1 MVFDG
6 SVRPNALE
14 GKGLTMSI
22 ANWNPAKLTLVVD
35 LDDTLISTDT
45 LLENFWLAWSV
56 KWQTPLDA
64 VRTLASGR
72 LALKQKLGEISAI
85 DPARLPYNAE
95 VIEVIEQWRERGGRV
110 ALVTGATQQM
120 ADAVARH
127 LGIFDAAHGS
137 LDGINLTGANKA
149 RFLDET
155 FGPGGYSYIGDAPA
169 DFAVW
174 QGAAGAITINS
185 SKAFQAKVEALVAD
199 AIHLPA
205 RKASPADYLK
215 AMRPHQWLKNVLVFL
230 PMLAAH
236 QLNLATAL
244 QAILAFVA
252 FSLVASAT
260 YILNDLLDLAAD
272 RAHPRKC
279 QRPFAS
285 GRIRL
290 IHGTWM
296 VPVLGISGGLVALAG
311 GVELLAALC
320 LYSALTILYSVKL
333 KRLAMID
340 LCALAALYTLRVLA
354 GSAATGLPSSL
365 WLLAFAMFFF
375 FSLAAVKRYA
385 ELVDGAAAGR
395 TVATGR
401 GYRIDDRSI
410 VANIM
415 VSSGLVS
422 VLVLA
427 LYANSEP
434 VQKLYHHPEYLWGV
448 CLVLLFWNNRVALL
462 THRGEMHDDP
472 VVFAMR
478 DRTSLCCVMIVGL
491 LAFAGALT

>member
-1 MVFDG
+1 
-6 SVRPNALE
+6 
-14 GKGLTMSI
+14 MSI

-56 KWQTPLDA
+56 QWRTPIEALK
-64 VRTLASGR
+64 TLAKGK
-72 LALKQKLGEISAI
+72 LALKQKLHDISAI
-85 DPARLPYNAE
+85 DPARLPYNPDVLD
-95 VIEVIEQWRERGGRV
+95 VITQWRSRGGRV

-120 ADAVARH
+120 ADAVAEH

-137 LDGINLTGANKA
+137 CDGINLTGAKKA
-149 RFLDET
+149 QFLDAT
-155 FGPGGYSYIGDAPA
+155 FGPAGYSYIGDAPA
-169 DFAVW
+169 DLAIW
-174 QGAAGAITINS
+174 QGAAGAITLNS
-185 SKAFQAKVEALVAD
+185 SKAFQARVETLVAD

-205 RKASPADYLK
+205 RKAAVSDYLE

-236 QLNLATAL
+236 RLDLVTAL
-244 QAILAFVA
+244 QAVLGFVA

-260 YILNDLLDLAAD
+260 YILNDLLDLSAD

-296 VPVLGISGGLVALAG
+296 IPALAILGALVALAG
-311 GVELLAALC
+311 GLELFAVLVA
-320 LYSALTILYSVKL
+320 YTMLTVLYSVKL

-340 LCALAALYTLRVLA
+340 ICALATLYTLRILA
-354 GSAATGLPSSL
+354 GSAATGVPSSL
-365 WLLAFAMFFF
+365 WLLAFATFFF

-385 ELVDGAAAGR
+385 ELVDGVASGR
-395 TVATGR
+395 AMATGR
-401 GYRIDDRSI
+401 GYHVDDRSI

-415 VSSGLVS
+415 VSSGLIS
-422 VLVLA
+422 ILVLA

-434 VQKLYHHPEYLWGV
+434 VQKLYHYPEFLWGV
-448 CLVLLFWNNRVALL
+448 CLVLLYWTNRVALL

-491 LAFAGALT
+491 LALAGAVA

>member
-1 MVFDG
+1 
-6 SVRPNALE
+6 
-14 GKGLTMSI
+14 MSI

-35 LDDTLISTDT
+35 LDDTLIRTDS

-56 KWQTPLDA
+56 QWRTPLEA
-64 VRTLASGR
+64 VKTLAKGKF
-72 LALKQKLGEISAI
+72 ALKQKLGEISAI
-85 DPARLPYNAE
+85 DPAKLPYNPDVLE
-95 VIEVIEQWRERGGRV
+95 VIAQWQARGGRAV
-110 ALVTGATQQM
+110 LVTGATQKM

-127 LGIFDAAHGS
+127 LGIFDGAYGS
-137 LDGINLTGANKA
+137 SDGVNLTGARKA
-149 RFLDET
+149 QFLDAT
-155 FGPGGYSYIGDAPA
+155 FGPAGYSYIGDAPA
-169 DFAVW
+169 DLAVW
-174 QGAAGAITINS
+174 EGAAGAITINS
-185 SKAFQAKVEALVAD
+185 SKAFQARVEALVAD

-205 RKASPADYLK
+205 RKARLADYVE

-236 QLNLATAL
+236 QLELATAV
-244 QAILAFVA
+244 QAMLAFVA
-252 FSLVASAT
+252 FSLVASST
-260 YILNDLLDLAAD
+260 YILNDLLDLSAD

-279 QRPFAS
+279 LRPFAS

-296 VPVLGISGGLVALAG
+296 VPALGLSGALVALAG
-311 GVELLAALC
+311 GPQLFGVLVV
-320 LYSALTILYSVKL
+320 YTMLTILYSLKL

-340 LCALAALYTLRVLA
+340 ICALATLYTLRILA
-354 GSAATGLPSSL
+354 GSAATGVPSSL
-365 WLLAFAMFFF
+365 WLLAFATFFF

-395 TVATGR
+395 STAVGR
-401 GYRIDDRSI
+401 GYHVDDRSI
-410 VANIM
+410 VGNIM

-434 VQKLYHHPEYLWGV
+434 VRKLYHYPEFLWGV
-448 CLVLLFWNNRVALL
+448 CLVLLFWTNRVALL

-478 DRTSLCCVMIVGL
+478 DRTSLCCILIVGL
-491 LAFAGALT
+491 LAIAGAMA

>member
-1 MVFDG
+1 
-6 SVRPNALE
+6 
-14 GKGLTMSI
+14 MSI

-35 LDDTLISTDT
+35 LDDTLIRTDT

-56 KWQTPLDA
+56 KWQTPLEA
-64 VRTLASGR
+64 MRTLARSR
-72 LALKQKLGEISAI
+72 LALKQRLGEISAI
-85 DPARLPYNAE
+85 DPARLPYNSE
-95 VIEVIEQWRERGGRV
+95 VLEIIGQWRDRGGRV
-110 ALVTGATQQM
+110 ALVTGATQAM
-120 ADAVARH
+120 ADAVALH
-127 LGIFDAAHGS
+127 LGVFDSVHGS
-137 LDGINLTGANKA
+137 SDGINLKGASKA
-149 RFLDET
+149 RFLDEM

-185 SKAFQAKVEALVAD
+185 SKAFQAKVEKLVAD

-205 RKASPADYLK
+205 PKARIADYLQ

-236 QLNLATAL
+236 QLGLATAL
-244 QAILAFVA
+244 QALLAFVA

-260 YILNDLLDLAAD
+260 YILNDLLDLSAD
-272 RAHPRKC
+272 RAHPRKS

-296 VPVLGISGGLVALAG
+296 VPVLGMAGALVALAG
-311 GVELLAALC
+311 GIELFGVLL
-320 LYSALTILYSVKL
+320 LYSALTILYSVRL

-340 LCALAALYTLRVLA
+340 ICALAVLYTLRVLA
-354 GSAATGLPSSL
+354 GSAATSVPSSL
-365 WLLAFAMFFF
+365 WLLAFSMFFF

-395 TVATGR
+395 LIATGR
-401 GYRIDDRSI
+401 GYRVDDRSI
-410 VANIM
+410 VGNIM
-415 VSSGLVS
+415 VSSGLIS

-434 VQKLYHHPEYLWGV
+434 VQMLYRYPEFLWGV
-448 CLVLLFWNNRVALL
+448 CLVLLFWTNRIALL

-478 DRTSLCCVMIVGL
+478 DRTSLSCGVIVGL
-491 LAFAGALT
+491 LAFAGTMA

>member
-1 MVFDG
+1 
-6 SVRPNALE
+6 
-14 GKGLTMSI
+14 
-22 ANWNPAKLTLVVD
+22 
-35 LDDTLISTDT
+35 
-45 LLENFWLAWSV
+45 
-56 KWQTPLDA
+56 
-64 VRTLASGR
+64 
-72 LALKQKLGEISAI
+72 
-85 DPARLPYNAE
+85 
-95 VIEVIEQWRERGGRV
+95 
-110 ALVTGATQQM
+110 M
-120 ADAVARH
+120 ADAVAGH

-137 LDGINLTGANKA
+137 SAGINLTGAKKA

-205 RKASPADYLK
+205 RKVRLADYLQ
-215 AMRPHQWLKNVLVFL
+215 AMRPHQWLKNVLIFL

-236 QLNLATAL
+236 QLGLATML
-244 QAILAFVA
+244 QAMLGFVA

-260 YILNDLLDLAAD
+260 YILNDLLDLSAD

-296 VPVLGISGGLVALAG
+296 VPLLGGAGALVALAG
-311 GVELLAALC
+311 GLQLFAVLVA
-320 LYSALTILYSVKL
+320 YSALTILYSVKL

-340 LCALAALYTLRVLA
+340 ICALAALYTLRVLA
-354 GSAATGLPSSL
+354 GSAATGVASSL
-365 WLLAFAMFFF
+365 WLLAFSMFFF
-375 FSLAAVKRYA
+375 FSLAAVKRYG

-395 TVATGR
+395 STAVGR
-401 GYRIDDRSI
+401 GYRVDDRSI
-410 VANIM
+410 VGNIM

-434 VQKLYHHPEYLWGV
+434 VLKLYHYPEFLWGV
-448 CLVLLFWNNRVALL
+448 CLVLLFWTNRIALL

-478 DRTSLCCVMIVGL
+478 DRTSLCCGAIVGL
-491 LAFAGALT
+491 LAFAGAMA

>member
-1 MVFDG
+1 
-6 SVRPNALE
+6 
-14 GKGLTMSI
+14 MSI

-35 LDDTLISTDT
+35 LDDTLIRTDT

-56 KWQTPLDA
+56 KWQTPIEA
-64 VRTLASGR
+64 VRTLARGR

-85 DPARLPYNAE
+85 DPARLPYNPD
-95 VIEVIEQWRERGGRV
+95 VLEVIEQWRNRGGRV
-110 ALVTGATQQM
+110 ALVTGATQAM
-120 ADAVARH
+120 AEAVALH
-127 LGIFDAAHGS
+127 LGIFDSAHGS
-137 LDGINLTGANKA
+137 SDGINLKGAKKA
-149 RFLDET
+149 QFLDEM

-169 DFAVW
+169 DFAIW

-185 SKAFQAKVEALVAD
+185 SKAFQAKVERLVAD

-205 RKASPADYLK
+205 RKARLSDYLQ

-236 QLNLATAL
+236 QFGIATAL
-244 QAILAFVA
+244 QAILGFVA

-260 YILNDLLDLAAD
+260 YILNDLLDLSAD

-296 VPVLGISGGLVALAG
+296 VPVLGAAGALVALAG
-311 GVELLAALC
+311 GIELFGVLV
-320 LYSALTILYSVKL
+320 LYSALTIIYSVKL

-340 LCALAALYTLRVLA
+340 ICALAVLYTLRVLA
-354 GSAATGLPSSL
+354 GSAATGVPSSL
-365 WLLAFAMFFF
+365 WLLAFSMFFF

-385 ELVDGAAAGR
+385 ELIDGAAAGR
-395 TVATGR
+395 SIAMGR
-401 GYRIDDRSI
+401 GYRVDDLGI
-410 VANIM
+410 VGNIM
-415 VSSGLVS
+415 VSSGLIS

-434 VQKLYHHPEYLWGV
+434 VQMLYHYPEFLWGV
-448 CLVLLFWNNRVALL
+448 CLVLLFWCNRIALL

-472 VVFAMR
+472 VVFAVR
-478 DRTSLCCVMIVGL
+478 DRTSLCCGLIVGL
-491 LAFAGALT
+491 LAFAGTMA

>member
-1 MVFDG
+1 
-6 SVRPNALE
+6 
-14 GKGLTMSI
+14 MSI

-56 KWQTPLDA
+56 QWRTPIEALK
-64 VRTLASGR
+64 TLAKGK
-72 LALKQKLGEISAI
+72 LALKQKLHDISAI
-85 DPARLPYNAE
+85 DPARLPYNPDVLD
-95 VIEVIEQWRERGGRV
+95 VITQWRSRGGRV

-120 ADAVARH
+120 ADAVAEH

-137 LDGINLTGANKA
+137 CDGINLTGAKKA
-149 RFLDET
+149 QFLDAT
-155 FGPGGYSYIGDAPA
+155 FGPAGYSYIGDAPSDLA
-169 DFAVW
+169 IW
-174 QGAAGAITINS
+174 QGAAGAITLNS
-185 SKAFQAKVEALVAD
+185 SKAFQTRVEALVAD

-205 RKASPADYLK
+205 RKAALSDYLE

-236 QLNLATAL
+236 RLDLVTAL
-244 QAILAFVA
+244 QAVLGFVA

-260 YILNDLLDLAAD
+260 YILNDLLDLSAD

-296 VPVLGISGGLVALAG
+296 IPALAISGALVALAG
-311 GVELLAALC
+311 GLELFAVLVA
-320 LYSALTILYSVKL
+320 YTMLTVLYSVKL

-340 LCALAALYTLRVLA
+340 ICALATLYTLRILA
-354 GSAATGLPSSL
+354 GSAATGVPSSL
-365 WLLAFAMFFF
+365 WLLAFATFFF

-385 ELVDGAAAGR
+385 ELVDGVASGR
-395 TVATGR
+395 AMATGR
-401 GYRIDDRSI
+401 GYHVDDRSI

-415 VSSGLVS
+415 VSSGLIS
-422 VLVLA
+422 ILVLA

-434 VQKLYHHPEYLWGV
+434 VQKLYHYPEFLWGV
-448 CLVLLFWNNRVALL
+448 CLVLLYWTNRVALL

-491 LAFAGALT
+491 LAVAGAVA

>member
-1 MVFDG
+1 
-6 SVRPNALE
+6 
-14 GKGLTMSI
+14 MSI

-56 KWQTPLDA
+56 QWQTPLEA
-64 VRTLASGR
+64 VRTLVKGK

-85 DPARLPYNAE
+85 DPARLPYNPD
-95 VIEVIEQWRERGGRV
+95 VLDVIEQWRKRGGRV

-120 ADAVARH
+120 ADAVAGH

-137 LDGINLTGANKA
+137 SDGINLTGAQKA
-149 RFLDET
+149 QFLDAT
-155 FGPGGYSYIGDAPA
+155 FGPAGYSYIGDAPA
-169 DFAVW
+169 DFPVW
-174 QGAAGAITINS
+174 QGAAGAITLNS
-185 SKAFQAKVEALVAD
+185 SKAFQARVEALVAD

-205 RKASPADYLK
+205 RKALLADYIE

-236 QLNLATAL
+236 QLELATAV
-244 QAILAFVA
+244 QAMLAFVA
-252 FSLVASAT
+252 FSLVASST
-260 YILNDLLDLAAD
+260 YILNDLLDLSAD

-279 QRPFAS
+279 LRPFAS

-296 VPVLGISGGLVALAG
+296 VPALGLSGALVALAG
-311 GVELLAALC
+311 GLELFGVLVV
-320 LYSALTILYSVKL
+320 YSGLTILYSLKL

-340 LCALAALYTLRVLA
+340 ICALATLYTLRILT
-354 GSAATGLPSSL
+354 GSAATGVPSSL
-365 WLLAFAMFFF
+365 WLLAFATFFF

-395 TVATGR
+395 STAVGR
-401 GYRIDDRSI
+401 GYRVDDRSI
-410 VANIM
+410 VGNIM

-434 VQKLYHHPEYLWGV
+434 VRKLYHYPEFLWGV
-448 CLVLLFWNNRVALL
+448 CLVLLFWTNRVALL

-478 DRTSLCCVMIVGL
+478 DRTSLCCILIVGL
-491 LAFAGALT
+491 LAVAGAMA

>member
-1 MVFDG
+1 
-6 SVRPNALE
+6 
-14 GKGLTMSI
+14 MSI
-22 ANWNPAKLTLVVD
+22 ANWNPSKLTLVVD
-35 LDDTLISTDT
+35 LDDTLIQTDS

-56 KWQTPLDA
+56 KWQTPIEA
-64 VRTLASGR
+64 VRTLARGR

-85 DPARLPYNAE
+85 DPARLPYNPE
-95 VIEVIEQWRERGGRV
+95 VLALIEQWRERGGRV
-110 ALVTGATQQM
+110 ALVTGATQAM
-120 ADAVARH
+120 ADAVALH

-137 LDGINLTGANKA
+137 SGSINLTGARKA

-169 DFAVW
+169 DLPVW

-185 SKAFQAKVEALVAD
+185 SKAFQAKVERLVAD

-205 RKASPADYLK
+205 RKARLADYIQ

-236 QLNLATAL
+236 QFGLATAL
-244 QAILAFVA
+244 QAVLGFLA

-260 YILNDLLDLAAD
+260 YILNDLLDLSAD

-279 QRPFAS
+279 LRPFAS

-290 IHGTWM
+290 VHGTWM
-296 VPVLGISGGLVALAG
+296 VPLLGAAGALVALAG
-311 GVELLAALC
+311 GIELFAVLC
-320 LYSALTILYSVKL
+320 LYSALTIIYSVKL

-340 LCALAALYTLRVLA
+340 ICALAVLYTLRVLA
-354 GSAATGLPSSL
+354 GSAATGVPSSL
-365 WLLAFAMFFF
+365 WLLAFSMFFF

-385 ELVDGAAAGR
+385 ELVDGAATGR
-395 TVATGR
+395 SIATGR
-401 GYRIDDRSI
+401 GYCVDDRSI
-410 VANIM
+410 VGNIM

-434 VQKLYHHPEYLWGV
+434 VQQLYRHPEFLWGV
-448 CLVLLFWNNRVALL
+448 CLVLLFWSNRIALM
-462 THRGEMHDDP
+462 THRGAMHDDP

-478 DRTSLCCVMIVGL
+478 DRTSLCCGMIVGL
-491 LAFAGALT
+491 LAFAGTVA

>member
-1 MVFDG
+1 
-6 SVRPNALE
+6 
-14 GKGLTMSI
+14 MSI

-56 KWQTPLDA
+56 QWRTPIEALK
-64 VRTLASGR
+64 TLAKGK
-72 LALKQKLGEISAI
+72 LALKQKLHDISAI
-85 DPARLPYNAE
+85 DPARLPYNPDVLD
-95 VIEVIEQWRERGGRV
+95 VITQWRSRGGRV

-120 ADAVARH
+120 ADAVAEH

-137 LDGINLTGANKA
+137 CDGINLTGAKKA
-149 RFLDET
+149 QFLDAT
-155 FGPGGYSYIGDAPA
+155 FGPAGYSYIGDAPSDLA
-169 DFAVW
+169 IW
-174 QGAAGAITINS
+174 QGAAGAITLNS
-185 SKAFQAKVEALVAD
+185 SKAFQTRVEALVAD

-205 RKASPADYLK
+205 REAALSDYLE

-236 QLNLATAL
+236 RLDLVTAL
-244 QAILAFVA
+244 QAVLGFVA

-260 YILNDLLDLAAD
+260 YILNDLLDLSAD

-296 VPVLGISGGLVALAG
+296 IPALAISGALVALAG
-311 GVELLAALC
+311 GLELFAVLVA
-320 LYSALTILYSVKL
+320 YTMLTVLYSVKL

-340 LCALAALYTLRVLA
+340 ICALATLYTLRILA
-354 GSAATGLPSSL
+354 GSAATGVPSSL
-365 WLLAFAMFFF
+365 WLLAFATFFF

-385 ELVDGAAAGR
+385 ELVDGVASGR
-395 TVATGR
+395 TMATGR
-401 GYRIDDRSI
+401 GYHVDDRSI

-415 VSSGLVS
+415 VSSGLIS
-422 VLVLA
+422 ILVLA

-434 VQKLYHHPEYLWGV
+434 VQKLYHYPEFLWGV
-448 CLVLLFWNNRVALL
+448 CLVLLYWTNRVALL

-491 LAFAGALT
+491 LAVAGAVA

>member
-1 MVFDG
+1 
-6 SVRPNALE
+6 
-14 GKGLTMSI
+14 MSI
-22 ANWNPAKLTLVVD
+22 ANWNPARLTLVVD
-35 LDDTLISTDT
+35 LDDTLIRTDT

-56 KWQTPLDA
+56 RWQTPIEA
-64 VRTLASGR
+64 VKTLAQGR

-85 DPARLPYNAE
+85 DPARLPYNPQVLE
-95 VIEVIEQWRERGGRV
+95 VIAQWRTRGGRV

-137 LDGINLTGANKA
+137 SGGTNLTGTEKA

-155 FGPGGYSYIGDAPA
+155 FGHGGYSYIGDAPA
-169 DFAVW
+169 DLLIW
-174 QGAAGAITINS
+174 EGAAGAITINS

-199 AIHLPA
+199 AVHLPA
-205 RKASPADYLK
+205 RKARLGDYLE

-236 QLNLATAL
+236 QLNLVTAL

-252 FSLVASAT
+252 FSLLASAT
-260 YILNDLLDLAAD
+260 YILNDLLDLSAD

-290 IHGTWM
+290 VHGTWM
-296 VPVLGISGGLVALAG
+296 IPALGISGALVALVG
-311 GVELLAALC
+311 GLELFAVQLVYTVLTV
-320 LYSALTILYSVKL
+320 LYSLKL
-333 KRLAMID
+333 KRIAIID
-340 LCALAALYTLRVLA
+340 ICALASLYTLRILA
-354 GSAATGLPSSL
+354 GSAATGVASSL
-365 WLLAFAMFFF
+365 WLLAFAIFFF

-395 TVATGR
+395 MMAAGR
-401 GYRIDDRSI
+401 GYHIDDRSI

-415 VSSGLVS
+415 VSSGLIS
-422 VLVLA
+422 ILVLA
-427 LYANSEP
+427 LYANSDP
-434 VQKLYHHPEYLWGV
+434 VQQLYHHPEVLWGV
-448 CLVLLFWNNRVALL
+448 CLVLLFWTNRIALL
-462 THRGEMHDDP
+462 THRGQMHDDP

-478 DRTSLCCVMIVGL
+478 DRTSLCCVMLVGL
-491 LAFAGALT
+491 LAMAGTLP

>member
-1 MVFDG
+1 
-6 SVRPNALE
+6 
-14 GKGLTMSI
+14 MSI

-35 LDDTLISTDT
+35 LDDTLIRTDS

-56 KWQTPLDA
+56 QWRTPLEA
-64 VRTLASGR
+64 VKTLAKGKF
-72 LALKQKLGEISAI
+72 ALKQKLGEITAI
-85 DPARLPYNAE
+85 DPAKLPYNPDVLE
-95 VIEVIEQWRERGGRV
+95 VIAQWQARGGRAV
-110 ALVTGATQQM
+110 LVTGATQQM

-127 LGIFDAAHGS
+127 LGIFDGAYGS
-137 LDGINLTGANKA
+137 SDGINLTGARKA
-149 RFLDET
+149 RFLDAT
-155 FGPGGYSYIGDAPA
+155 FGPAGYSYIGDAPA

-174 QGAAGAITINS
+174 ESAAGAITINS
-185 SKAFQAKVEALVAD
+185 SKAFQARVEALVAD

-205 RKASPADYLK
+205 RKARLADYVE

-236 QLNLATAL
+236 QLELATAV
-244 QAILAFVA
+244 QAMLAFVA

-260 YILNDLLDLAAD
+260 YILNDLLDLSAD

-279 QRPFAS
+279 LRPFAS

-296 VPVLGISGGLVALAG
+296 VPALGLSGALVALAG
-311 GVELLAALC
+311 GLQLFGALAVYTMLTM
-320 LYSALTILYSVKL
+320 LYSLKL

-340 LCALAALYTLRVLA
+340 ICALATLYTLRILA
-354 GSAATGLPSSL
+354 GSAATEVPSSL
-365 WLLAFAMFFF
+365 WLLAFATFFF

-395 TVATGR
+395 STAVGR
-401 GYRIDDRSI
+401 GYHVDDRSI
-410 VANIM
+410 VGNIM

-434 VQKLYHHPEYLWGV
+434 VRKLYHYPEFLWGV
-448 CLVLLFWNNRVALL
+448 CLVLLFWTNRVALL

-478 DRTSLCCVMIVGL
+478 DRTSLCCILIVGL
-491 LAFAGALT
+491 LAIAGAMA

>member
-1 MVFDG
+1 
-6 SVRPNALE
+6 
-14 GKGLTMSI
+14 MSI

-56 KWQTPLDA
+56 QWRTPIEALK
-64 VRTLASGR
+64 TLAKGK
-72 LALKQKLGEISAI
+72 LALKQKLHDISAI
-85 DPARLPYNAE
+85 DPARLPYNPDVLD
-95 VIEVIEQWRERGGRV
+95 VITQWRSRGGRV

-120 ADAVARH
+120 ADAVAGH

-137 LDGINLTGANKA
+137 CDGINLTGAKKA
-149 RFLDET
+149 QFLDAT
-155 FGPGGYSYIGDAPA
+155 FGPAGYSYIGDAPA
-169 DFAVW
+169 DFAIW
-174 QGAAGAITINS
+174 QGAAGAITLNS
-185 SKAFQAKVEALVAD
+185 SKAFQARVEALVAD

-205 RKASPADYLK
+205 RKAALSDYLE

-236 QLNLATAL
+236 RLDLVTAL
-244 QAILAFVA
+244 QAVLGFVA

-260 YILNDLLDLAAD
+260 YILNDLLDLSAD

-296 VPVLGISGGLVALAG
+296 IPALAISGALVALAG
-311 GVELLAALC
+311 GLELFAVLVA
-320 LYSALTILYSVKL
+320 YTTLTVLYSVKL

-340 LCALAALYTLRVLA
+340 ICALATLYTLRILA
-354 GSAATGLPSSL
+354 GSAATGVPSSL
-365 WLLAFAMFFF
+365 WLLAFATFFF

-385 ELVDGAAAGR
+385 ELVDGVASGR
-395 TVATGR
+395 TTATGR
-401 GYRIDDRSI
+401 GYHVDDRSI

-415 VSSGLVS
+415 VSSGLIS
-422 VLVLA
+422 ILVLA

-434 VQKLYHHPEYLWGV
+434 VQKLYHYPEFLWGV
-448 CLVLLFWNNRVALL
+448 CLVLLYWTNRVALL

-491 LAFAGALT
+491 LAVAGAVA

>member
-1 MVFDG
+1 
-6 SVRPNALE
+6 
-14 GKGLTMSI
+14 MSI

-64 VRTLASGR
+64 VRTLARGR
-72 LALKQKLGEISAI
+72 LALKQKLGEISAV
-85 DPARLPYNAE
+85 DPAKLPYNPE
-95 VIEVIEQWRERGGRV
+95 VLEVIEQWRARGGRV
-110 ALVTGATQQM
+110 ALVTGATQAM
-120 ADAVARH
+120 ADAVAGH

-137 LDGINLTGANKA
+137 SAGINLTGAKKA

-205 RKASPADYLK
+205 RKARLADYLQ
-215 AMRPHQWLKNVLVFL
+215 AMRPHQWLKNVLIFL

-236 QLNLATAL
+236 QLGLATML
-244 QAILAFVA
+244 QAMLGFVA

-260 YILNDLLDLAAD
+260 YILNDLLDLSAD

-296 VPVLGISGGLVALAG
+296 VPLLGGAGALVALAG
-311 GVELLAALC
+311 GLQLFAVLVA
-320 LYSALTILYSVKL
+320 YSALTILYSVKL

-340 LCALAALYTLRVLA
+340 ICALAALYTLRVLA
-354 GSAATGLPSSL
+354 GSAATGVASSL
-365 WLLAFAMFFF
+365 WLLAFSMFFF
-375 FSLAAVKRYA
+375 FSLAAVKRYG

-395 TVATGR
+395 STAVGR
-401 GYRIDDRSI
+401 GYRVDDRSI
-410 VANIM
+410 VGNIM

-434 VQKLYHHPEYLWGV
+434 VLKLYHYPEFLWGV
-448 CLVLLFWNNRVALL
+448 CLVLLFWTNRIALL

-478 DRTSLCCVMIVGL
+478 DRTSLCCGAIVGL
-491 LAFAGALT
+491 LAFAGAMA

>member
-1 MVFDG
+1 MGVW
-6 SVRPNALE
+6 
-14 GKGLTMSI
+14 MSI

-35 LDDTLISTDT
+35 LDDTLIRTDS
-45 LLENFWLAWSV
+45 LLENFWGAWSV
-56 KWQTPLDA
+56 RWHTPLEA
-64 VRTLASGR
+64 VRTLARGKV
-72 LALKQKLGEISAI
+72 ALKQKLGEISRV
-85 DPARLPYNAE
+85 DPARLPYNPHVLE
-95 VIEVIEQWRERGGRV
+95 MIEQWRARGGRT

-120 ADAVARH
+120 ADAVAGH
-127 LGIFDAAHGS
+127 LGLFDAVYGS
-137 LDGINLTGANKA
+137 KDGINLTGAHKA
-149 RFLDET
+149 QFLEQT
-155 FGPGGYSYIGDAPA
+155 YGPAGYSYIGDAPA

-174 QGAAGAITINS
+174 QGAAAAVTINS
-185 SKAFQAKVEALVAD
+185 SKAFQARVEKLVAD
-199 AIHLPA
+199 ATHLPA
-205 RKASPADYLK
+205 DRAGLRDYLE

-236 QLNLATAL
+236 ALDLVTAL
-244 QAILAFVA
+244 QAVLAFVA

-260 YILNDLLDLAAD
+260 YILNDLLDLSAD

-285 GRIRL
+285 GRVRL

-296 VPVLGISGGLVALAG
+296 VPLLALAGAATALAG
-311 GVELLAALC
+311 GIELFAVLLIYAGVTL
-320 LYSALTILYSVKL
+320 LYSVKL

-340 LCALAALYTLRVLA
+340 ICALALLYTLRVLA
-354 GSAATGLPSSL
+354 GSAATGIPSSL
-365 WLLAFAMFFF
+365 WLLAFATFFF

-385 ELVDGAAAGR
+385 ELVDGAASGR
-395 TVATGR
+395 TMATGR
-401 GYRIDDRSI
+401 GYRVDDRII
-410 VANIM
+410 VGNIM

-434 VQKLYHHPEYLWGV
+434 VQTLYHYPEFLWGV
-448 CLVLLFWNNRVALL
+448 CLVLLFWTNRIALL

-478 DRTSLCCVMIVGL
+478 DRVSLCCGLVVGL
-491 LAFAGALT
+491 LALAGALA

>member
-1 MVFDG
+1 
-6 SVRPNALE
+6 
-14 GKGLTMSI
+14 MSI

-35 LDDTLISTDT
+35 LDDTLIRTDS
-45 LLENFWLAWSV
+45 LLENFWAAWAV
-56 KWQTPLDA
+56 RWHTPLKA
-64 VRTLASGR
+64 MRTLARGKV
-72 LALKQKLGEISAI
+72 ALKHRLGEIGQI
-85 DPARLPYNAE
+85 DPARLPYNPE
-95 VIEVIEQWRERGGRV
+95 VLDMIEQWRARGGRV
-110 ALVTGATQQM
+110 ALVTGATQAM
-120 ADAVARH
+120 ADAVAGH
-127 LGIFDAAHGS
+127 LGLFDSAYGS
-137 LDGINLTGANKA
+137 KDGVNLTGARKA
-149 RFLDET
+149 RFLEDT
-155 FGPGGYSYIGDAPA
+155 FGPAGYSYIGDAPA

-174 QGAAGAITINS
+174 QGAAAAVTVNP
-185 SKAFQAKVEALVAD
+185 SKAFQARVEALIAD
-199 AIHLPA
+199 ATHLPA
-205 RKASPADYLK
+205 RRAGVRDYLE

-236 QLNLATAL
+236 ALDLVTAL
-244 QAILAFVA
+244 QAVLAFVA

-260 YILNDLLDLAAD
+260 YILNDLLDLSAD

-296 VPVLGISGGLVALAG
+296 VPVLGLAGAGIALAG
-311 GVELLAALC
+311 GVQLFAVLLIYAGV
-320 LYSALTILYSVKL
+320 TILYSVKL

-340 LCALAALYTLRVLA
+340 ICTLAVLYSLRVLA
-354 GSAATGLPSSL
+354 GSAATGIASSL
-365 WLLAFAMFFF
+365 WLLAFSTFFF

-385 ELVDGAAAGR
+385 ELVDGAASGKVMA
-395 TVATGR
+395 AGR
-401 GYRIDDRSI
+401 GYRVDDRAI
-410 VANIM
+410 VGNIM

-434 VQKLYHHPEYLWGV
+434 VQAVYHYPEFRWGV
-448 CLVLLFWNNRVALL
+448 CLVLLFGTDRIALL

-478 DRTSLCCVMIVGL
+478 DRVSLCCGLVVAL
-491 LAFAGALT
+491 LALAGALA